1 LILEESGK
9 IPGGSQRSRSNN
21 KGVGKCTNTCNHT
34 KGEIE
39 ISENS

>member
-21 KGVGKCTNTCNHT
+21 KGVGKSNHT